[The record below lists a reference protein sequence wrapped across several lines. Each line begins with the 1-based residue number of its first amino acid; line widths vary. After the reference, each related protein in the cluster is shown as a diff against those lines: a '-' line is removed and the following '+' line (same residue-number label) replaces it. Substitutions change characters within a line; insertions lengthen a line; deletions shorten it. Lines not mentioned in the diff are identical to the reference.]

1 MALAVDRNKLS
12 ARFYYWLEKRAE
24 TFTEL
29 LRMFASISKSGYS
42 ARKSWK
48 FDDNVIGCL
57 RACTELVWEIKVN
70 RLHALGFSVL

>member
-1 MALAVDRNKLS
+1 MVPKQALGAILLLVGKTGGN
-12 ARFYYWLEKRAE
+12 
-24 TFTEL
+24 FTEL

-57 RACTELVWEIKVN
+57 RTRIEVVWEIKVN